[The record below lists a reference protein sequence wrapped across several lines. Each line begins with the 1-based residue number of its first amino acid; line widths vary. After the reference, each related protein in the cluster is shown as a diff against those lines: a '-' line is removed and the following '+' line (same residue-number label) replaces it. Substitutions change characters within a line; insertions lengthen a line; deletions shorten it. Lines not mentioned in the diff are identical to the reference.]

1 MIKKWL
7 VLASFL
13 TCVVSAHAEKNK
25 LNVFIWSEYLDPE
38 VVTEFEQKFD
48 SKVTIDL
55 YEDNE
60 SMMAKLDGGG
70 ASLYDIV
77 VPTDYAVTALV
88 KRKLL
93 AELRHENLPNLKNLD
108 DRFRN
113 APFDPGNKYS
123 VAYQWG
129 TVGIYARKPKE
140 GTLEASWALVFD
152 AKKQPGPFLLI
163 DDMRTCFG
171 AALRYKG
178 HSINSTDPQ
187 QLKEAR
193 DLLLDAKKRSLGF
206 ANAVGGRNRV
216 VSKEAKM
223 AVTYSGDAVRGIM
236 DDPETLYLI
245 PAEGSELWVDNLCIP
260 AKAPHRDLAEK
271 FINFTL
277 EPGIGARISDFN
289 QYATPNKP
297 ALDLV
302 KKEDRTNP
310 SIYPPPAIMEKLEF
324 LKDLGKDTRLY
335 DELWTQV
342 KAK

>member
-1 MIKKWL
+1 MITKWF
-7 VLASFL
+7 VVMCAVAR
-13 TCVVSAHAEKNK
+13 VVSAHAESQK

-38 VVTEFEQKFD
+38 VVTEFERRFD
-48 SKVTIDL
+48 CGVTIDL

-88 KRKLL
+88 KRTLL
-93 AELRHENLPNLKNLD
+93 APLRHENIPNLKNLD
-108 DRFRN
+108 ERFRH
-113 APFDPGNKYS
+113 APFDPGNQFS

-129 TVGIYARKPKE
+129 TVGLYARKPAA
-140 GTLEASWALVFD
+140 GTLEATWALVFD

-171 AALRYKG
+171 AALRYQG
-178 HSINSTDPQ
+178 HSINSTDPR
-187 QLKEAR
+187 QLKDAR

-216 VSKEAKM
+216 VSKEARL

-236 DDPETLYLI
+236 DDPDTLYLI

-260 AKAPHRDLAEK
+260 AQAPHRDLAEK
-271 FINFTL
+271 FINFIL
-277 EPGIGARISDFN
+277 EPKIGARISDFN

-302 KKEDRTNP
+302 KPDDRDNP

-324 LKDLGKDTRLY
+324 LKDLGRDTRLY